1 MATNGSKNNG
11 KTVHTA
17 RKTKG
22 RKRFSTA
29 LISPI
34 TRKILAVN
42 ILALGVLASGILF
55 LDEYKRSLISS
66 ELEALATQAE
76 MFAVALA
83 ETTSN
88 DHMSGDRERIANIS
102 NQMVRRLVQTTGTR
116 ARLFR
121 LDGSLAADSRR
132 LNGTSGQ
139 IFSETLP
146 PPNDANPLV
155 WSFLNAFE
163 TLTSWFSSTQ
173 KLQRYAENPS
183 QTAADYPEVEAA
195 LGGDY
200 VKALRDAGGKRLLL
214 SVAVPIQRYK
224 QVLGA
229 LMLSKSSEKIDAA
242 LLDVRINILQIFFA
256 VLTITVL
263 LSFYLART
271 ISRPLLIL
279 AAAAEEVRLDHN
291 RHHKIPYLGN
301 RNDEIGELAET
312 LKAMTESLWQ
322 RMDAIERFAA
332 DVAHELKNPLTSLR
346 SAVETAARI
355 EDTEGRLKLMKIIQE
370 DVVRLDRL
378 ISDISDASRLDAELS
393 RADTSTVDIQAMV
406 QTLVDIHQPSGAGAP
421 ELVANITV
429 DAAYPAWVKGMESRL
444 AQIFSN
450 LIGNAIT
457 FSPENGQIVITLTTT
472 QNRVT
477 VTIDDQGPGIPE
489 GKEKRIFERFYTER
503 PTAEKFG
510 THSGLG
516 LSISL
521 QIAEAHGGRLW
532 ATNRVDSNGKII
544 GARFSLELP
553 RIDP

>member
-1 MATNGSKNNG
+1 MAGDDQLDNSGA
-11 KTVHTA
+11 H
-17 RKTKG
+17 RKSYSPG
-22 RKRFSTA
+22 

-55 LDEYKRSLISS
+55 LDEYKKSLISS

-83 ETTSN
+83 ETSGN
-88 DHMSGDRERIANIS
+88 DQPATDRNRVANIS

-132 LNGTSGQ
+132 LNGASGK
-139 IFSETLP
+139 ILSETLP
-146 PPNDANPLV
+146 PPEDTNKFVISILDI
-155 WSFLNAFE
+155 FE
-163 TLTSWFSSTQ
+163 TVTSLINRGPD
-173 KLQRYAENPS
+173 LQPYAESPS
-183 QTAADYPEVEAA
+183 QHAADYPEVEAA

-229 LMLSKSSEKIDAA
+229 LMLSKSSNKIDAA
-242 LLDVRINILQIFFA
+242 LLDVRINILQIFLA
-256 VLTITVL
+256 VLSLTIL

-279 AAAAEEVRLDHN
+279 ADAAEKVRLDHS
-291 RHHKIPYLGN
+291 RQHKIPYLGN
-301 RNDEIGELAET
+301 RQDEIGELAET
-312 LKAMTESLWQ
+312 LQAMTETLWQ

-332 DVAHELKNPLTSLR
+332 DVAHEIKNPLTSLR
-346 SAVETAARI
+346 SAVETTARI
-355 EDTEGRLKLMKIIQE
+355 DDPESQAKLMTIIQE

-393 RADTSTVDIQAMV
+393 RTETAAIDIAAMIN
-406 QTLVDIHQPSGAGAP
+406 TLVDIHQTHSPNAP
-421 ELVANITV
+421 KLIAKISV
-429 DAAYPAWVKGMESRL
+429 DKAYPAYVDGMESRI
-444 AQIFSN
+444 AQVFSN

-457 FSPENGQIVITLTTT
+457 FSPDGSNIIITLNTSI
-472 QNRVT
+472 NWLT
-477 VTIDDQGPGIPE
+477 VTIDDQGPGIPKD
-489 GKEKRIFERFYTER
+489 KEKRIFNRFYTER
-503 PTAEKFG
+503 PTGEKFG

-521 QIAEAHGGRLW
+521 QITETHGGRLW
-532 ATNRVDSNGKII
+532 AQNRVDDKGQII

-553 RIDP
+553 RMQK

>member
-1 MATNGSKNNG
+1 MADDDQLNTSR
-11 KTVHTA
+11 TR
-17 RKTKG
+17 RKSYSPG
-22 RKRFSTA
+22 

-42 ILALGVLASGILF
+42 ILALGVLVSGILF
-55 LDEYKRSLISS
+55 LDEYKKSLIGS

-83 ETTSN
+83 ETSGN
-88 DHMSGDRERIANIS
+88 DRPPTDRDRVTNIS

-132 LNGTSGQ
+132 LNGASGK
-139 IFSETLP
+139 ILSETLP
-146 PPNDANPLV
+146 PPEDSNFIIIGMLE
-155 WSFLNAFE
+155 LFE
-163 TLTSWFSSTQ
+163 TVISWINRGPD
-173 KLQRYAENPS
+173 LQPYAESPS
-183 QTAADYPEVEAA
+183 QHAADYPEVEAA

-229 LMLSKSSEKIDAA
+229 LMLSKSSAKIDAA
-242 LLDVRINILQIFFA
+242 LLDVRINILKIFVA
-256 VLTITVL
+256 VLSLTIL

-279 AAAAEEVRLDHN
+279 ADAAEKVRLDHS
-291 RHHKIPYLGN
+291 RQHKIPYLGN
-301 RNDEIGELAET
+301 RQDEIGELAET
-312 LKAMTESLWQ
+312 VQAMTETLWQ

-332 DVAHELKNPLTSLR
+332 DVAHEIKNPLTSLR
-346 SAVETAARI
+346 SAVETTARI
-355 EDTEGRLKLMKIIQE
+355 DDPENQAKLMTIIQE

-393 RADTSTVDIQAMV
+393 RTETAAVDIAAMIC
-406 QTLVDIHQPSGAGAP
+406 TLVDIHQTHSPDAP
-421 ELVANITV
+421 QVIAKIST
-429 DAAYPAWVKGMESRL
+429 DKSYPAYIDGMESRL
-444 AQIFSN
+444 AQVFSN

-457 FSPENGQIVITLTTT
+457 FSPSSGKIIITLTTT
-472 QNRVT
+472 LNWLT

-489 GKEKRIFERFYTER
+489 GKEKRIFDRFYTER
-503 PTAEKFG
+503 PTGEKFG

-521 QIAEAHGGRLW
+521 QITETHGGRLW
-532 ATNRVDSNGKII
+532 AQNRIDDKGQII

-553 RIDP
+553 RMQK